1 MRALILIAAILSP
14 LSLYAR
20 TATRGEVRAFCET
33 IEDAL
38 EGQNGGYELNLRK
51 CMNGYIVAIP
61 ENGATTLEGVV
72 QVSQPLS
79 DTPDEQPWQCSMK
92 YIGEAKSDN
101 ILSDSLSC
109 N

>member
-20 TATRGEVRAFCET
+20 AATRGEVRAFCET

-38 EGQNGGYELNLRK
+38 EGSNGGYELNMRK
-51 CMNGYIVAIP
+51 CMNGHIVAIS

-79 DTPDEQPWQCSMK
+79 DTPEDQPWQCKLS
-92 YIGEAKSDN
+92 YIGEAKADN
-101 ILSDSLSC
+101 VLSNSLAC
-109 N
+109 D